1 MMKIIRTVR
10 GLQALA
16 DCERAAGQRIALVP
30 TMGALHAGHLSL
42 IDEARKRADVVVVS
56 VFVNP
61 AQFDDPSDYAG
72 YPATFEA
79 DRDGCAQRGVNAIFA
94 PPPEE
99 LYPEGAQ
106 TWVEVSE
113 LARPLCG
120 AARPGHFRGVTTVV
134 SKLLLAA
141 KPHCAVFGQKDFQQL
156 AVIRRMV
163 RDLGFDVEIVGAPT
177 VRESDGL
184 AMSSRNV
191 HLCPNG
197 RRQALAIVR
206 ALEAAEQA
214 AVLGERCGD
223 RILELV
229 ADELA
234 TATLGEIDYAELRDP
249 TTLELAPAELAGDV
263 LLALAVRFRSE
274 QTSDGEGHVRLI
286 DNRVLPTGPVSRAMR
301 RPSQ

>member
-1 MMKIIRTVR
+1 MF
-10 GLQALA
+10 A
-16 DCERAAGQRIALVP
+16 DSKRVASQQIALVP

-42 IDEARKRADVVVVS
+42 IDEASKRADVVVVS

-61 AQFDDPSDYAG
+61 AQFDDLSDYAD

-79 DRDGCAQRGVNAIFA
+79 DCAACAERGVDVVFA
-94 PPPEE
+94 PPPGE

-106 TWVEVSE
+106 TWVDVSE

-141 KPHCAVFGQKDFQQL
+141 KPHCAVFGEKDFQQL

-177 VRESDGL
+177 VREPDGL

-191 HLCPNG
+191 HLCPTG
-197 RRQALAIVR
+197 RRQAVAIVR
-206 ALEAAEQA
+206 ALEVAEQA
-214 AVLGERCGD
+214 AMLGERRRD

-229 ADELA
+229 AGELA
-234 TATLGEIDYAELRDP
+234 SATLGEIDYVELRDP
-249 TTLELAPAELAGDV
+249 ETLDLVPAELDDDV
-263 LLALAVRFRSE
+263 LLALAVRFRSGE
-274 QTSDGEGHVRLI
+274 KSDDERSVRLI
-286 DNRVLPTGPVSRAMR
+286 DNRLLPTGPVPPEMR
-301 RPSQ
+301 SASQ